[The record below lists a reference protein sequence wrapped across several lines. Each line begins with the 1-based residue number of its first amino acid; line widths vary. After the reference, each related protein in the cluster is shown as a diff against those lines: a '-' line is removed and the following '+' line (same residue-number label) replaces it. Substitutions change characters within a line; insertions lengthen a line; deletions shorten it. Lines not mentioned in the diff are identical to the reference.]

1 MCASLCSKLYTKYP
15 DLTSGNTP
23 VQEVLKKES
32 CTVIR
37 INSNRSGG
45 GDTETRHHRIPF
57 GDPTQGFSMKNIHP
71 IDRWCRLALAI
82 VLAQGGYFWLTGA
95 WQWAAF
101 AGAVV
106 MVATAGAQFCP
117 LYRLLGMG
125 TAQLAAGKVS
135 PIWRWLGWLALLAL
149 LVGGS
154 YGSAFFS
161 RKLFLEE
168 FNAMNHFYKQ
178 TLFLTGKN
186 ERNSAVA
193 NWEKM
198 ASGYAVFQRKY
209 SAYQPY
215 ALRGDRQLV
224 SDLQQVAVT
233 MAAVEPLVRDGDLH
247 QAHLD
252 LEKIRPMF
260 QDIFKRN
267 GFSMLAVAL
276 VDFHD
281 AMELILDAANAK
293 EAEKVK
299 QLHPMLSDK
308 FKPVELEAND
318 AEIQAIRKNL
328 DELLTL
334 AQAGNL
340 GAMPAQADQ
349 LKSSFV
355 KVYLKRG

>member
-1 MCASLCSKLYTKYP
+1 
-15 DLTSGNTP
+15 
-23 VQEVLKKES
+23 
-32 CTVIR
+32 
-37 INSNRSGG
+37 
-45 GDTETRHHRIPF
+45 
-57 GDPTQGFSMKNIHP
+57 MKNIHP

-82 VLAQGGYFWLTGA
+82 VLAQWGYFWLSGA
-95 WQWAAF
+95 GQWAAY

-106 MVATAGAQFCP
+106 MAGTAAAEFCP
-117 LYRLLGMG
+117 IYRFFGMG
-125 TAQLAAGKVS
+125 TAQLPVGKVS
-135 PIWRWLGWLALLAL
+135 TIWRWFGWLALLAIF
-149 LVGGS
+149 VGGN
-154 YGSAFFS
+154 YGNALFS
-161 RKLFLEE
+161 RQLFLEE

-178 TLFLTGKN
+178 TLFLTGKS
-186 ERNSAVA
+186 ERETAVM

-198 ASGYAVFQRKY
+198 VSGYAGFQRKY
-209 SAYQPY
+209 SAYQPF

-224 SDLQQVAVT
+224 TDLQKVAEI

-252 LEKIRPMF
+252 LEKIRPVF

-293 EAEKVK
+293 DAEKVK
-299 QLHPMLSDK
+299 QLYPMLNDK
-308 FKPVELEAND
+308 FTSVELEAND

-328 DELLTL
+328 DELLAI

-340 GAMPAQADQ
+340 RAMPAHADQ

>member
-1 MCASLCSKLYTKYP
+1 
-15 DLTSGNTP
+15 
-23 VQEVLKKES
+23 
-32 CTVIR
+32 
-37 INSNRSGG
+37 
-45 GDTETRHHRIPF
+45 
-57 GDPTQGFSMKNIHP
+57 MKNIHP

-82 VLAQGGYFWLTGA
+82 VLAQWGFFWLSGVG
-95 WQWAAF
+95 QWAAY
-101 AGAVV
+101 AAAVV
-106 MVATAGAQFCP
+106 LVSTAAAQFCP
-117 LYRLLGMG
+117 LYRIMGMG
-125 TAQLAAGKVS
+125 TAQLDGGKVS
-135 PIWRWLGWLALLAL
+135 PVWHWLGWLALLAL

-161 RKLFLEE
+161 RKIFLEE

-186 ERNSAVA
+186 ERESALA

-198 ASGYAVFQRKY
+198 ESAYATFQRKY

-215 ALRGDRQLV
+215 SLRGDRQLV
-224 SDLQQVAVT
+224 SDLHQVAN
-233 MAAVEPLVRDGDLH
+233 MMNRVEPLVRQGDLQ

-252 LEKIRPMF
+252 LEKIRPVF
-260 QDIFKRN
+260 QAIFKRN

-293 EAEKVK
+293 NAEKVK

-308 FKPVELEAND
+308 FKPVELEAKD

-328 DELLTL
+328 DELLRL
-334 AQAGNL
+334 AESGNL

>member
-1 MCASLCSKLYTKYP
+1 
-15 DLTSGNTP
+15 
-23 VQEVLKKES
+23 
-32 CTVIR
+32 
-37 INSNRSGG
+37 
-45 GDTETRHHRIPF
+45 
-57 GDPTQGFSMKNIHP
+57 MKNIHP

-95 WQWAAF
+95 GQWAAY

-106 MVATAGAQFCP
+106 LVVTAGVQFCP
-117 LYRLLGMG
+117 LYRLLGVG
-125 TAQLAAGKVS
+125 TAQLSGGKVS

-186 ERNSAVA
+186 ERDSALA

-198 ASGYAVFQRKY
+198 VSGYAVFQRKY
-209 SAYQPY
+209 SAYKPY

-224 SDLQQVAVT
+224 SDLQQVAVI
-233 MAAVEPLVRDGDLH
+233 MAAVEPLVREGDLH

-252 LEKIRPMF
+252 LEKIRPVF
-260 QDIFKRN
+260 QEIFKRN

-293 EAEKVK
+293 DAEKVK
-299 QLHPMLSDK
+299 QLHPVLSEK

>member
-1 MCASLCSKLYTKYP
+1 
-15 DLTSGNTP
+15 
-23 VQEVLKKES
+23 
-32 CTVIR
+32 
-37 INSNRSGG
+37 
-45 GDTETRHHRIPF
+45 
-57 GDPTQGFSMKNIHP
+57 MKNIHP

-82 VLAQGGYFWLTGA
+82 VLAQWGFFWQSGA
-95 WQWAAF
+95 GQWAAYG
-101 AGAVV
+101 AAVV
-106 MVATAGAQFCP
+106 LAGTAGAQFCP
-117 LYRLLGMG
+117 IYRMLGMG
-125 TAQLAAGKVS
+125 TAQRSVGKTS
-135 PIWRWLGWLALLAL
+135 NFWRVLGALALLAL

-186 ERNSAVA
+186 ERDSAVA

-198 ASGYAVFQRKY
+198 VSGYAVFQRKY

-215 ALRGDRQLV
+215 ALRDDRQLV
-224 SDLQQVAVT
+224 TDLQKVAVI
-233 MAAVEPLVRDGDLH
+233 MAAVDPLVRDGDLH

-252 LEKIRPMF
+252 LEKIRPVF

-281 AMELILDAANAK
+281 AMELILDAAHAK
-293 EAEKVK
+293 DAEKIK
-299 QLHPMLSDK
+299 QLHPVLSDK

-340 GAMPAQADQ
+340 AAMPAQADQ